1 MRENRYNWN
10 REYLYKMK
18 GTICANCGQDK
29 KEQIEYHHIIPIILG
44 GQDVLTNII
53 PLCHNCHDLIHHN
66 KDSNINTGYLVKI
79 SQALK
84 EANLTITKKK
94 KVRKIGRPALTY
106 NDLTDE
112 IKQIIIKIQN
122 KEIYKKDAAIKLN
135 ISRPTLDKYIQIFNS
150 KEH

>member
-18 GTICANCGQDK
+18 GTICANCGKDE
-29 KEQIEYHHIIPIILG
+29 KEQIEYHHVIPIILG

-53 PLCHNCHDLIHHN
+53 PLCHNCHELIHHDKN
-66 KDSNINTGYLVKI
+66 SNINTGYLVKI
-79 SQALK
+79 AQALK
-84 EANLTITKKK
+84 EANLTIAKKK
-94 KVRKIGRPALTY
+94 EGRKIGRPTLTY

-112 IKQIIIKIQN
+112 IKQMIIKIQN

-135 ISRPTLDKYIQIFNS
+135 ISRPTLDKYIKIFNVYN
-150 KEH
+150 